1 LEFPY
6 VFISGLEDGLFPL
19 ARAYDDP
26 AQLEEERRLF
36 YVGITRAERKL
47 YLTHAE
53 ERRRNGELLASRPSS
68 FLVAIPEH
76 MLDQRST
83 VKVRS
88 SGRAIMRGSSI
99 GWGNGGRRSAF
110 GGGRSTAA
118 YEDTYD
124 DIFPPSAAAR
134 RPGTP
139 VRREP
144 QFADDENTSQD
155 APVIAIGA
163 RVRHRKFGAGTIAEL
178 AGSGRELKVKVDFDD
193 EAVGRKTLVVA
204 QANLEREIGA

>member
-1 LEFPY
+1 

-19 ARAYDDP
+19 ARAFDEP
-26 AQLEEERRLF
+26 SQLEEERRLF

-47 YLTHAE
+47 YLTYAE
-53 ERRRNGELLASRPSS
+53 ERRRNGELIASKPSS
-68 FLVAIPEH
+68 FLESIPES
-76 MLDQRST
+76 MLDKRST

-88 SGRAIMRGSSI
+88 TGRSAMRGSSL
-99 GWGNGGRRSAF
+99 GW
-110 GGGRSTAA
+110 GGGRYGGRSGGRFSF
-118 YEDTYD
+118 D
-124 DIFPPSAAAR
+124 DAFEAPLPQSAAAR

-139 VRREP
+139 VTREAHFP
-144 QFADDENTSQD
+144 EDENASQD
-155 APVIAIGA
+155 APIIAVGA

-204 QANLEREIGA
+204 QANLEREIDA